1 MKKCLLLQELHSQ
14 SFPEEDEFCNNIIE
28 RSHTASGGLLLTMSG
43 ENVLEILKLSAPVL
57 QAGID
62 YKVTSYEKC
71 LPPIKHIVLDSR
83 MTIMLQ
89 NLYVQLYPNM
99 QFNCPINQFAK
110 KALRA
115 SVGEVLFGSLAT
127 SRENNIVISAYW
139 PTSGT
144 NLQAGQTT
152 RALPQAIGQIQYY
165 IKHEL
170 ISVSDGNKL
179 VHIFAYVNWYK
190 KHQYSDWF
198 GSTAIVCVPEF
209 EFESIFSFIPIQRI
223 SSVCVH
229 GNLKMCFTNNVP
241 ETVHIVCPVH
251 CNHCY

>member
-1 MKKCLLLQELHSQ
+1 MDGHKACTPNMHLHLHIKECLYDFGPPYAFWCYAFERYNGLLGKFPTNQKNIEPQLMKKCLLLQELHSQ

-179 VHIFAYVNWYK
+179 VHIICICKLV
-190 KHQYSDWF
+190 
-198 GSTAIVCVPEF
+198 
-209 EFESIFSFIPIQRI
+209 
-223 SSVCVH
+223 
-229 GNLKMCFTNNVP
+229 
-241 ETVHIVCPVH
+241 
-251 CNHCY
+251 